1 MAACGLDVGLDPMI
15 PRTLR
20 TQPGLKADAG
30 QTELPRH
37 PGK

>member
-1 MAACGLDVGLDPMI
+1 MGACGLDVGLDPMI

-30 QTELPRH
+30 QAELPRR
-37 PGK
+37 PRK